1 MPSRPQTADVELD
14 SPPLRTPPA
23 AESVERQRAVLGR
36 PPSRDGPLP
45 GVNSGMFTPSP
56 LRPLAASNVGGF
68 GGASAVSPSPLKPL
82 SLGSISRSSLSR
94 TSSADG
100 ALPRAQDD
108 VGPGVNILRLDASN
122 EDEDNP
128 YEGGGNYPIFE
139 EDEEDDRRAS
149 AVGGL
154 HSTFPGANTSSAR
167 ERLGSRQ
174 GSLPPSRDGLP
185 PSRDGP
191 LVRSLLGTRDGTLP
205 PSRDGRLAPPPGC
218 GGAAA
223 RMMVAEAD
231 VRYDLQLVACRPNS
245 LTLRL
250 SAARDTGGY
259 GAAAPSATCASSRGK
274 LCGDGAPASRWS
286 RRAAAAQQ
294 DRRPY
299 VHLPAGDDGGGAAAW
314 AGGRGG
320 VARGGTS
327 LVASSALHSS
337 ANFVEVHRG
346 TSTSFEAT
354 GLLPA
359 TRTVSASQRR

>member
-14 SPPLRTPPA
+14 SPSLRTPPA

-36 PPSRDGPLP
+36 PPSRDGLLP

-231 VRYDLQLVACRPNS
+231 VRCDLQLVACRPNS

-250 SAARDTGGY
+250 SAARDTGG
-259 GAAAPSATCASSRGK
+259 AAPPPPPPPAPRLAVSYVATERR
-274 LCGDGAPASRWS
+274 PPRWS
-286 RRAAAAQQ
+286 RR
-294 DRRPY
+294 
-299 VHLPAGDDGGGAAAW
+299 GSGAAGPSTLMFIYRLEMMEA
-314 AGGRGG
+314 APPPGLVGSGR
-320 VARGGTS
+320 VARAAVPACRVLRAA
-327 LVASSALHSS
+327 LVGE
-337 ANFVEVHRG
+337 FRRG
-346 TSTSFEAT
+346 TPRYVD
-354 GLLPA
+354 L
-359 TRTVSASQRR
+359 V